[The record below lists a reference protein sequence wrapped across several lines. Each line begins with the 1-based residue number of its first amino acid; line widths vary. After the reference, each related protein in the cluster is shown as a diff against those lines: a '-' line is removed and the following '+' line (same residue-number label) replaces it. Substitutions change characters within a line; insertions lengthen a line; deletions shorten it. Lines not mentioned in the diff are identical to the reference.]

1 MAKNR
6 SRTESRQMR
15 HRRIRR
21 VVIGS
26 PERPRICVFRSNKHL
41 YAQIID
47 DQSGRCL
54 GTVSTLSKE
63 VRSQNLK
70 GGAEQ
75 AKAVGSALA
84 EKAKALKVERAV
96 FDRGGYR
103 YHGVVKALAD
113 AIREGGLAF

>member
-1 MAKNR
+1 MAKIR
-6 SRTESRQMR
+6 SRSDSRRMR

-41 YAQIID
+41 YAQIVD
-47 DQSGRCL
+47 DESGRCM
-54 GTVSTLSKE
+54 GAVSSLSKE
-63 VRSQNLK
+63 VRSKNPK
-70 GGAEQ
+70 GGMEQ
-75 AKAVGSALA
+75 AKAVGEALA
-84 EKAKALKVERAV
+84 EKAKALKVEKAV